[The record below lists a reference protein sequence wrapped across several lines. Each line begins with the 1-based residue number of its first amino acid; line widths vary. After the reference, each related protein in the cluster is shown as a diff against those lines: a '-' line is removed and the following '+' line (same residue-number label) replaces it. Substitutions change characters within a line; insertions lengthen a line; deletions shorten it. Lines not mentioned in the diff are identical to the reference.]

1 MDGVIACSL
10 GAGELEVRLRQLGE
24 LSANA
29 LVSRQPIPGGERLLF
44 TDTSDTERTLRA
56 AIEAESSCCSFLTM
70 TLERMPTGL
79 VLDVTGPELARP
91 IIAELFA

>member
-1 MDGVIACSL
+1 
-10 GAGELEVRLRQLGE
+10 
-24 LSANA
+24 
-29 LVSRQPIPGGERLLF
+29 
-44 TDTSDTERTLRA
+44 
-56 AIEAESSCCSFLTM
+56 M